1 MGTEM
6 QYRSAS
12 RFYKSRF
19 VGFVCLYLVAAAAL
33 FLLSAAKYQ
42 GWITGQAVYGA
53 DLAAHVIDRWVVVN
67 LGAFLCFMTGLAYG
81 VLTKWGFFR
90 HRWIVLKWVVLF
102 LCIGFGIWLGGKE
115 QAMLALSHTLGE
127 EAMAAPEYRAVLLP
141 YCLGGLMQI
150 CVLVAV
156 VFISIF
162 KPFGRR
168 T

>member
-1 MGTEM
+1 MKADTA
-6 QYRSAS
+6 QYLLIFYAEYLLCQHRSH
-12 RFYKSRF
+12 KLM
-19 VGFVCLYLVAAAAL
+19 LY
-33 FLLSAAKYQ
+33 
-42 GWITGQAVYGA
+42 
-53 DLAAHVIDRWVVVN
+53 
-67 LGAFLCFMTGLAYG
+67 GLAYG

>member
-1 MGTEM
+1 MYTMSAAVQKVLKAVHLISVCCWLGGGT
-6 QYRSAS
+6 
-12 RFYKSRF
+12 
-19 VGFVCLYLVAAAAL
+19 AL